1 MLSVVCYLTNVL
13 SAVLHDTRA
22 ERCVLPDKCAERCVL
37 PGKRAER
44 CVLPDKPRDKPR
56 DKRAERCVLPDK
68 RAERCVSA
76 CSGLAWFAGPLLE
89 LHAEQAGNDFV
100 FWCFLLALLPEII
113 VLLLLN
119 MQSSSCAVGVHAFIY
134 STLHSIQNKDRDHRP
149 PPSEQAEHPS
159 YSYQA
164 EQQFVPLVYMFFYL

>member
-1 MLSVVCYLTNVL
+1 M
-13 SAVLHDTRA
+13 
-22 ERCVLPDKCAERCVL
+22 
-37 PGKRAER
+37 
-44 CVLPDKPRDKPR
+44 
-56 DKRAERCVLPDK
+56 
-68 RAERCVSA
+68 SA